1 MPDFPTELQNMRIL
15 LYLVSSFQDKIR
27 KIFTNEWWGGG
38 GEGFVRENFSP
49 ISRTHEKWAGREKTA
64 RNLAAWSS
72 NSMETDTSWIATIWT
87 QNTYYF

>member
-15 LYLVSSFQDKIR
+15 LYLVSSFQDIKFA
-27 KIFTNEWWGGG
+27 KYSPMNDEVGG

-64 RNLAAWSS
+64 RNLAAWSN
-72 NSMETDTSWIATIWT
+72 NSMETDT
-87 QNTYYF
+87 